1 MRTKLILRFSLV
13 VGVLL
18 VVVLAAGVALPLK
31 QQPMAQAQTCRNAI
45 QWPFAQNSIWNMPI
59 GSNAQYVHAGIGA
72 PQAMGV
78 TVDEDILILEPG
90 APLKK
95 VAYNNAGWDP
105 GKTRCGSIVSGQ
117 YLWGGLQVP
126 VPNDFSTDPG
136 YLGSTPNMS
145 GGILMPDGVTLKQ
158 TQPLHVC
165 GAGGTVTS
173 QYEFPDDNIKTGDGI
188 QGAHGG
194 SGMSSMGGTL
204 RVGELVPGGVIR
216 HALKINLYA
225 RKYLAY
231 NNDGT
236 RGYRWPA
243 PRADSYAGD
252 PNSPCRYGGTVSA
265 LEMGALLALKPDFNI
280 NNLRTEPARILA
292 QAFKDY
298 GAYVVDDTCWDVF
311 GITTEWGPD
320 GRVISEFQ
328 SVWGWPFETSKLS
341 TCTDTSN
348 ECKWAKDW
356 ADILTNL
363 HVVNNNSA
371 SSIGGGG
378 TPRQPLA
385 PPFCDGSPT
394 ATPTATPAGLP
405 SPWQT
410 QDIGAVAATGSA
422 SYSNGVFT
430 VKGSGAD
437 IWDTA
442 DEFRFVYQTLNGD
455 GQIVAR
461 VTGVQNT
468 NAWAKAG
475 VMIRETLNA
484 NSKHAMMVLTPGNG
498 LAFQRRT
505 STGGSSYH
513 TSGGSA
519 SAPYWVKLVR
529 SGNTFTAYKSSDGTN
544 WTQVGSETISMAA
557 SVYVGLAVTSHND
570 GTLCTATLD
579 NVSVGGGASPTP
591 TPTPTNTPT
600 PTPTPTNTP
609 TPTPTPSGQP
619 TTYEAES
626 SSNTLTG
633 RAAVASCSN
642 CSGGQKVGYVGNGDG
657 QGEGTL
663 QFNGINVASS
673 GSYQITIYYLNGD
686 SGNRT
691 AQMSVNGGA
700 ATNVSFPSTGSW
712 PNPNVGSVNVTVNLN
727 AGNNTLKFSNPSA
740 WAPDFDR
747 ITVPG
752 GASPTPTPT
761 NTPTPATYSEDFNDG
776 QAQSWT
782 LSNASVS
789 SQQLV
794 LNNWG
799 GASSGVYDG
808 QTFSANYTYG
818 VDVTTVAGDN
828 ANKLRIL
835 FNYSNSSNYYYVEV
849 GGGTSNTVTLN
860 KKVGGSVTTLATYG
874 SAYPIKDVWVRFTIT
889 YSSGGYITVKA
900 TKNGVMTT
908 LFNNVQDSSL
918 TSGKI
923 GVEGQWMVAN
933 VDNVVVNY

>member
-1 MRTKLILRFSLV
+1 VIDQIVTGWKGLAALIGRQVEFDEEASEMRTKVMLQFSLV

-18 VVVLAAGVALPLK
+18 VSMLAAGAALPLK

-59 GSNAQYVHAGIGA
+59 GSNAQYVYAGIGA

-105 GKTRCGSIVSGQ
+105 SKTRCGSIVSGQ

-136 YLGSTPNMS
+136 YLGQTPNMS
-145 GGILMPDGVTLKQ
+145 GAILMPDGETLKQ

-204 RVGELVPGGVIR
+204 RVGELVPGGVIH

-225 RKYLAY
+225 HKYLAY

-243 PRADSYAGD
+243 PRADGYAGD
-252 PNSPCRYGGTVSA
+252 PGSPCSYGGTVSA

-363 HVVNNNSA
+363 YVVNNNSS

-394 ATPTATPAGLP
+394 ATPT
-405 SPWQT
+405 
-410 QDIGAVAATGSA
+410 
-422 SYSNGVFT
+422 
-430 VKGSGAD
+430 
-437 IWDTA
+437 
-442 DEFRFVYQTLNGD
+442 
-455 GQIVAR
+455 
-461 VTGVQNT
+461 
-468 NAWAKAG
+468 
-475 VMIRETLNA
+475 
-484 NSKHAMMVLTPGNG
+484 
-498 LAFQRRT
+498 
-505 STGGSSYH
+505 
-513 TSGGSA
+513 
-519 SAPYWVKLVR
+519 
-529 SGNTFTAYKSSDGTN
+529 
-544 WTQVGSETISMAA
+544 
-557 SVYVGLAVTSHND
+557 
-570 GTLCTATLD
+570 
-579 NVSVGGGASPTP
+579 
-591 TPTPTNTPT
+591 NTPT
-600 PTPTPTNTP
+600 PTPTP
-609 TPTPTPSGQP
+609 
-619 TTYEAES
+619 YEAES

-727 AGNNTLKFSNPSA
+727 AGNNTIRFSNPSA

-761 NTPTPATYSEDFNDG
+761 NTPTPTPTNTPTPTPTNTPTPATYSEDFNDG

-782 LSNASVS
+782 LSKASVS

-799 GASSGVYDG
+799 GASSGVYG
-808 QTFSANYTYG
+808 GRTFSANYTYG
-818 VDVTTVAGDN
+818 VDVTTTAGDN
-828 ANKLRIL
+828 GNKLRIL

-860 KKVGGSVTTLATYG
+860 KKVGGNVTTLATYG

-889 YSSGGYITVKA
+889 YSSGGYITVRA
-900 TKNGVMTT
+900 TKNGVTTT

>member
-1 MRTKLILRFSLV
+1 MRTKVMLQFSLV

-18 VVVLAAGVALPLK
+18 VSMLAAGAALPLK

-59 GSNAQYVHAGIGA
+59 GSNAQYVYAGIGA

-105 GKTRCGSIVSGQ
+105 SKTRCGSIVSGQ

-136 YLGSTPNMS
+136 YLGQTPNMS
-145 GGILMPDGVTLKQ
+145 GAILMPDGETLKQ

-204 RVGELVPGGVIR
+204 RVGELVPGGVIH

-225 RKYLAY
+225 HKYLAY

-243 PRADSYAGD
+243 PRADGYAGD
-252 PNSPCRYGGTVSA
+252 PGSPCSYGGTVSA

-363 HVVNNNSA
+363 YVVNNNSS

-394 ATPTATPAGLP
+394 ATPT
-405 SPWQT
+405 
-410 QDIGAVAATGSA
+410 
-422 SYSNGVFT
+422 
-430 VKGSGAD
+430 
-437 IWDTA
+437 
-442 DEFRFVYQTLNGD
+442 
-455 GQIVAR
+455 
-461 VTGVQNT
+461 
-468 NAWAKAG
+468 
-475 VMIRETLNA
+475 
-484 NSKHAMMVLTPGNG
+484 
-498 LAFQRRT
+498 
-505 STGGSSYH
+505 
-513 TSGGSA
+513 
-519 SAPYWVKLVR
+519 
-529 SGNTFTAYKSSDGTN
+529 
-544 WTQVGSETISMAA
+544 
-557 SVYVGLAVTSHND
+557 
-570 GTLCTATLD
+570 
-579 NVSVGGGASPTP
+579 
-591 TPTPTNTPT
+591 NTPT
-600 PTPTPTNTP
+600 PTPTP
-609 TPTPTPSGQP
+609 
-619 TTYEAES
+619 YEAES

-727 AGNNTLKFSNPSA
+727 AGNNTIRFSNPSA

-761 NTPTPATYSEDFNDG
+761 NTPTPTPTNTPTPTPTPYEAESSSNTLTGRAAVASCSNCSGGQKVGYVGNGDGQGEGTLQFNGINVASSGSYQITIYYLNGDSGNRTAQMSVNGGAATNVSFPSTGSWPNPNVGSVNVTVNLNAGNNTIRFSNPSAWAPDFDRITVPGGASPTPTPTNTPTPTPTNTPTPATYSEDFNDG

-782 LSNASVS
+782 LSKASVS

-799 GASSGVYDG
+799 GASSGVYG
-808 QTFSANYTYG
+808 GRTFSANYTYG
-818 VDVTTVAGDN
+818 VDVTTTAGDN
-828 ANKLRIL
+828 GNKLRIL

-860 KKVGGSVTTLATYG
+860 KKVGGNVTTLATYG

-889 YSSGGYITVKA
+889 YSSGGYITVRA
-900 TKNGVMTT
+900 TKNGVTTT